1 MRVPSKDLLLNASSN
16 SANTLK
22 QMNEFYE
29 REELVRRLLG
39 IKQNTIIK
47 THRVIKN
54 ALFIAMVAVGL
65 IVAML
70 KHNMA
75 SLLYFLMSIQ
85 VIKQGYYSIQKLKD
99 STQLINMDLK
109 KEKVVKILKMN
120 LVAIIFVMIF
130 ESLMMIE
137 YLDTPLI

>member
-54 ALFIAMVAVGL
+54 ALFIAMVTVGL
-65 IVAML
+65 MVAML

-75 SLLYFLMSIQ
+75 SLLYFVMLIQ

-137 YLDTPLI
+137 YLDTTLI

>member
-1 MRVPSKDLLLNASSN
+1 LRVPSKDLLLNASSN

-65 IVAML
+65 MVAML

-75 SLLYFLMSIQ
+75 SLLYFVILIQ

>member
-1 MRVPSKDLLLNASSN
+1 LRVPSKDLLLNASSN

-65 IVAML
+65 MVAML

-75 SLLYFLMSIQ
+75 SLLYFVMLIQ
-85 VIKQGYYSIQKLKD
+85 VIKQGYYSI
-99 STQLINMDLK
+99 
-109 KEKVVKILKMN
+109 
-120 LVAIIFVMIF
+120 
-130 ESLMMIE
+130 
-137 YLDTPLI
+137 

>member
-1 MRVPSKDLLLNASSN
+1 LRVPSKDLLLNASSN

-65 IVAML
+65 MVAML

-75 SLLYFLMSIQ
+75 SLLYFVILIQ

-120 LVAIIFVMIF
+120 LVTIIFVMIF

>member
-65 IVAML
+65 MVAML

-75 SLLYFLMSIQ
+75 SLLYFVMLIQ
-85 VIKQGYYSIQKLKD
+85 VIKQGYYSI
-99 STQLINMDLK
+99 
-109 KEKVVKILKMN
+109 
-120 LVAIIFVMIF
+120 
-130 ESLMMIE
+130 
-137 YLDTPLI
+137 

>member
-1 MRVPSKDLLLNASSN
+1 LRVPSKDLLLNASSN

-65 IVAML
+65 MVAML

-75 SLLYFLMSIQ
+75 SLLYFVMLIQ

>member
-1 MRVPSKDLLLNASSN
+1 LRVPSKDLLLNASSN

>member
-1 MRVPSKDLLLNASSN
+1 LRVPSKDLLLNASSN

-65 IVAML
+65 MVAIL

-75 SLLYFLMSIQ
+75 SLLYFVMLIQ
-85 VIKQGYYSIQKLKD
+85 VIKQGYYSI
-99 STQLINMDLK
+99 
-109 KEKVVKILKMN
+109 
-120 LVAIIFVMIF
+120 
-130 ESLMMIE
+130 
-137 YLDTPLI
+137 